1 MIDDKDIKDEDDHWS
16 PGCGFPRAVSQQNWS
31 RQQPSSPSPTP
42 FTIRILILIL
52 KTKLAFNIFV
62 ENVKPQHLP
71 IMILMR
77 TKLIL
82 LSLIKVWNLSN
93 QSVELAAGLSPV
105 LEHPLGGHLS
115 HKRLLSVIFS
125 SNLSS
130 FGRWSSIRLR
140 NCKSFIWSYFGRWS
154 STMLRKLWKFELTR
168 SFLPACSSYLH
179 SLSLSRFYSTFASAS
194 LSFNVSVYRYRLSLS
209 LSSPLEVMMKTL
221 LEERVFR
228 IESNQPGSQTLTA
241 ALIIIIWDKISF
253 SSFEIRSSFYHLR

>member
-1 MIDDKDIKDEDDHWS
+1 MHFETTEMRYILRQHFVLKRWDEIHFETTTMSAWAVWLCLLVYKHLTIMIDDKDIKDEDDHWS

-115 HKRLLSVIFS
+115 HRTLLSINFS

-130 FGRWSSIRLR
+130 FGRWSSTRLR
-140 NCKSFIWSYFGRWS
+140 NCKSFILSYFGRWS

-179 SLSLSRFYSTFASAS
+179 SLTLSRFYSTFASAS
-194 LSFNVSVYRYRLSLS
+194 
-209 LSSPLEVMMKTL
+209 
-221 LEERVFR
+221 
-228 IESNQPGSQTLTA
+228 
-241 ALIIIIWDKISF
+241 
-253 SSFEIRSSFYHLR
+253 

>member
-1 MIDDKDIKDEDDHWS
+1 MTKMRYILRQHFVLKRWDEIHFETTTMSAWAVWLCLLVYKHLTIMIDDKDIKDEDDHWS

-62 ENVKPQHLP
+62 ENVKPPHLP
-71 IMILMR
+71 IMIL

-115 HKRLLSVIFS
+115 HRTLLSLDLS

-130 FGRWSSIRLR
+130 FWARWSSAMLR
-140 NCKSFIWSYFGRWS
+140 NWSNSFIF
-154 STMLRKLWKFELTR
+154 KLVFFWKLVEHNAKEL
-168 SFLPACSSYLH
+168 
-179 SLSLSRFYSTFASAS
+179 
-194 LSFNVSVYRYRLSLS
+194 
-209 LSSPLEVMMKTL
+209 
-221 LEERVFR
+221 
-228 IESNQPGSQTLTA
+228 
-241 ALIIIIWDKISF
+241 
-253 SSFEIRSSFYHLR
+253 